1 MALIGFAIAG
11 SLALYQWRILPD
23 VWEPFF
29 GDGSRVILD
38 SPLSHIL
45 PVPDAALGAMGYLVD
60 AITGAIGGRR
70 RWRTMPW
77 MVVLFGLAVG
87 PLGAASILLVIL
99 QPVAFGA
106 WCTLC
111 LASAALS
118 ILLIGPSMDEVLA
131 SLQELRRVHERGG
144 SVWRAF
150 WGKGEREAD
159 APAAAPAASTSRHWL
174 ADPGAWIQ
182 VAGVALGIWLMGASA
197 VLGYGGAAATSDRI
211 VGPIAAS
218 LACVAIWLVLRPL
231 RRLNAV
237 LGLWLIAAPWVLGY
251 ASETAALAS
260 GSITGALLIATAL
273 LPGRHSAN
281 QGGGWLAVVRREEA
295 GTVSAATV

>member
-1 MALIGFAIAG
+1 M
-11 SLALYQWRILPD
+11 
-23 VWEPFF
+23 WEPFF
-29 GDGSRVILD
+29 GDGSRVILN

-45 PVPDAALGAMGYLVD
+45 PIPDAAIGAMGYLVD

-87 PLGAASILLVIL
+87 PLGAVSILLVIL
-99 QPVAFGA
+99 QPVAFGT

-131 SLQELRRVHERGG
+131 SVQGLRRVHDSGG

-150 WGKGEREAD
+150 WGKAEPDD
-159 APAAAPAASTSRHWL
+159 AETEPTLRPAPGSPHLSEPSSSRHWL

-182 VAGVALGIWLMGASA
+182 MAGVALGIWLMAASA

-218 LACVAIWLVLRPL
+218 LACVAIWPVLRPL
-231 RRLNAV
+231 RRLNAL
-237 LGLWLIAAPWVLGY
+237 LGAWLVAAPWLLGY
-251 ASETAALAS
+251 AADAAALA
-260 GSITGALLIATAL
+260 GGTVTGVLLAATAI
-273 LPGRHSAN
+273 LPGRRIVN
-281 QGGGWLAVVRREEA
+281 QGGGWSAIVRREA
-295 GTVSAATV
+295 TGTVSAATV